1 MKNKANNQ
9 FYFSNISGAVAALI
23 LISIFALACNFKW
36 GDASDGRT
44 SDFDKSSRSNKSS
57 ALSDDD
63 AAIIKRVAVKNSS
76 KKSGATSENAD
87 EGDFIPVYGEVQ
99 NERFE
104 EINESFKDKRVVD
117 DITNSLNRILSLP
130 TDVKVTFTD
139 CGKINAWYQPNTKTI
154 TFCYEFMEYFHEKAV
169 AMGKSEEEAEQ
180 MTTGATLFFFFH
192 ELGHCLIDVY
202 DLPATGRE
210 EDSVDQLSTYV
221 LMDGEDDYGETS
233 AVSGV
238 LMFRAMAED
247 EKLSAQVFADEHSLS
262 SQRAFNL
269 ACWMYG
275 KNPDRYSFFVEAELL
290 TEARAP
296 RCPNEYQKMSSAWQ
310 RLTDAW
316 IKK

>member
-1 MKNKANNQ
+1 MKTKTNNQ
-9 FYFSNISGAVAALI
+9 SYFPNKSGAACALI
-23 LISIFALACNFKW
+23 LISIFALACHFKW
-36 GDASDGRT
+36 GDTSDGGT
-44 SDFDKSSRSNKSS
+44 SNSGKSNRSNKSS

-63 AAIIKRVAVKNSS
+63 AVIIKKVAVKNSS
-76 KKSGATSENAD
+76 KKSAATSENAD
-87 EGDFIPVYGEVQ
+87 EGDFIAVYGEVE
-99 NERFE
+99 NERFA
-104 EINESFKDKRVVD
+104 EINESFKDKKVVD
-117 DITNSLNRILSLP
+117 DITNSLNQILSLP

-238 LMFRAMAED
+238 LMFRAMADD
-247 EKLSAQVFADEHSLS
+247 EKLSAQLFADEHSLS

-275 KNPDRYSFFVEAELL
+275 KNPDKYSFFVEAELL

-296 RCPNEYQKMSSAWQ
+296 RCSNEYQKMSSAWR
-310 RLTDAW
+310 RLTDSW